1 MIMGDGDCG
10 ESVKA
15 VCKSILTRLDDGLA
29 SSGSI
34 TELLAGIMSSV
45 DDMGGTLGAIFGIF
59 LAALSASIQDHQ
71 GEDFSVQEILSKS
84 AASAIQSLKGHTG
97 ARVGDRTVMD
107 VLIPVCE
114 AMGENPVA
122 DFSVIVDRAR
132 AAADGTKH
140 LQAKFG
146 RATYVTQGKDTEGTP
161 DPGAWAVYEMLL
173 GIRRSN

>member
-1 MIMGDGDCG
+1 MGDGDCG

-15 VCKSILTRLDDGLA
+15 VCKSILTRLDDDLA

-34 TELLAGIMSSV
+34 TELLSGIMSSV

-59 LAALSASIQDHQ
+59 LAAFSAAIQDH
-71 GEDFSVQEILSKS
+71 EDEDLSFKEVLSKS

-114 AMGENPVA
+114 AMGENPDA
-122 DFSVIVDRAR
+122 DFGVIVDKAR
-132 AAADGTKH
+132 AAADGTKR
-140 LQAKFG
+140 LKAKFG

-173 GIRRSN
+173 GIQTGNQ